1 VIAVSGASGYVGG
14 RILAHLRAG
23 GEEVLALVRRP
34 QACEAPARRF
44 ALAEP
49 LAEGALVG
57 VEAVVH
63 AAWDLAARGPAVR
76 ELNVAGSLPLLD
88 AAAATGARLVF
99 ISTLAAFTG
108 ARSDYGRAKL
118 ALEREVLDR
127 GGVVL
132 RPGVVFGMRP
142 QGIFGELVRSVSGH
156 RVVPLVG
163 GSGRLFLSH
172 DEHLCELVASVLRG
186 GVAAPEPL
194 FAAHE
199 LPTTLRGLTDQIA
212 AAGGHSPRVIPLPAA
227 PVYGVLRALEV
238 LGVGLPYRSD
248 SLRSLIN
255 PAPLDQL
262 AALARGPV
270 RFPPFSP
277 DLWRS

>member
-1 VIAVSGASGYVGG
+1 VIAVTGANGYVGG
-14 RILAHLRAG
+14 RILAHLRG
-23 GEEVLALVRRP
+23 RGEQVLALVRR
-34 QACEAPARRF
+34 AEGCGAPARRF

-49 LAEGALVG
+49 LPPESLAG

-63 AAWDLAARGPAVR
+63 AAWDLGARGASVR
-76 ELNVAGSLPLLD
+76 EVNLAGSLPLLD
-88 AAAATGARLVF
+88 AASEAGARLVL
-99 ISTLAAFTG
+99 ISTLAAFAG

-118 ALEREVLDR
+118 ALEQEVIER

-132 RPGVVFGMRP
+132 RPGVVFGNPP
-142 QGIFGELVRSVSGH
+142 QGIFGALVRSLSG
-156 RVVPLVG
+156 RRPVPLVG
-163 GSGRLFLSH
+163 ASGRLFLSH

-186 GVAAPEPL
+186 GRPPAGPL

-199 LPTTLRGLTDQIA
+199 LPLTLRGLIEQIA
-212 AAGGHSPRVIPLPAA
+212 SACGHAPRIIPLPAT
-227 PVYGVLRALEV
+227 PLYGAIRGLEL

-255 PAPLDQL
+255 PAPLDQI
-262 AALARGPV
+262 AALERGPV
-270 RFPPFSP
+270 RFPPLSP